1 MYIERS
7 IYGLCA
13 ALLILFVR
21 MDDLENDGDEGK
33 QVMYGFAVMFGLL
46 AVFRPFV
53 WLRGMTINDGDPRQP
68 FCQSRQVIPNNIE
81 TRKDIEHQ
89 HLSAQPPYVLL

>member
-21 MDDLENDGDEGK
+21 MDNLENDGDEGK
-33 QVMYGFAVMFGLL
+33 QGMY
-46 AVFRPFV
+46 
-53 WLRGMTINDGDPRQP
+53 
-68 FCQSRQVIPNNIE
+68 
-81 TRKDIEHQ
+81 
-89 HLSAQPPYVLL
+89 